1 MIFCSKNTT
10 KIYAIFLL
18 RKVPYGSKNIWEFSQ
33 DFWSHKTRGCCGA
46 YFSEVI
52 FREENE
58 YFSFM
63 KNIPWAFVGVFQ
75 RRKGE
80 LEVDG
85 SLG

>member
-1 MIFCSKNTT
+1 MIILSRTEMIFCSKNIP
-10 KIYAIFLL
+10 KSYAIFLL
-18 RKVPYGSKNIWEFSQ
+18 RKVV
-33 DFWSHKTRGCCGA
+33 A

-63 KNIPWAFVGVFQ
+63 KNIPWVIFGVFQ
-75 RRKGE
+75 RKKVE
-80 LEVDG
+80 LVVDG

>member
-1 MIFCSKNTT
+1 M
-10 KIYAIFLL
+10 
-18 RKVPYGSKNIWEFSQ
+18 
-33 DFWSHKTRGCCGA
+33 GCFGA

-63 KNIPWAFVGVFQ
+63 KNIRWAFVGVFQ
-75 RRKGE
+75 RRKDE
-80 LEVDG
+80 LGVDG

>member
-1 MIFCSKNTT
+1 MIFCRKNIT

-18 RKVPYGSKNIWEFSQ
+18 RKVPEGSKNICEFIQ
-33 DFWSHKTRGCCGA
+33 DFWSKKSRGCFGA
-46 YFSEVI
+46 FFSEVI

-58 YFSFM
+58 YFSFI
-63 KNIPWAFVGVFQ
+63 KNIHWAFVGVLK

>member
-1 MIFCSKNTT
+1 MGKE
-10 KIYAIFLL
+10 K
-18 RKVPYGSKNIWEFSQ
+18 W
-33 DFWSHKTRGCCGA
+33 GCFGA
-46 YFSEVI
+46 HFSEVI

-63 KNIPWAFVGVFQ
+63 KNILWAFVGGFQ
-75 RRKGE
+75 RRKSE

>member
-1 MIFCSKNTT
+1 
-10 KIYAIFLL
+10 
-18 RKVPYGSKNIWEFSQ
+18 
-33 DFWSHKTRGCCGA
+33 
-46 YFSEVI
+46 VI